1 MLPFMLP
8 QALQVGV
15 VVTLCSLIKYL
26 DVAILFLWYFRTK
39 SRCKELFSLIGC
51 TLILFYIGQ
60 LLASYFNGLPLY
72 YDLREFVW
80 AVVFV
85 LLVHHFI
92 AVEPYYFIKYLVMWL
107 IFTTVLGSLFVCL
120 NHTADLSV
128 VKEAAY
134 LFGNRSNYALPFILA
149 VYVMNIYGGT
159 DKSNYYFVVIL
170 TVISTALLQLS
181 TMIIGLAIYFIIE
194 VLFDKLKIRI
204 NSYIALIITAIINI
218 SMIIGKNIPIINYI
232 VVNILGKD
240 TTFTGRDII
249 WAEALRK
256 WFSSSILWGKGNF
269 AAIGKRGWIDGW
281 LGAYDSSGELWAHN
295 FYLDVAL
302 TGGLFCLIVVIV
314 CGIIVA
320 RKINK
325 TEQKNNVAFAVF
337 FSYLVMTIT
346 GTLAPYTYWMLLYI
360 LLYYQ
365 DYLQDCIAMN

>member
-1 MLPFMLP
+1 MLP

-15 VVTLCSLIKYL
+15 VGTLCNLIKYL
-26 DVAILFLWYFRTK
+26 DVAILFLWYFGPK
-39 SRCKELFSLIGC
+39 SRCKELCSLIGC
-51 TLILFYIGQ
+51 MFILFYVSQ

-72 YDLREFVW
+72 YDLRELVW

-85 LLVHHFI
+85 FLVHHFI
-92 AVEPYYFIKYLVMWL
+92 AVEPYYFIKYLVIWL
-107 IFTTVLGSLFVCL
+107 IFMTVLGSLFVCV
-120 NHTADLSV
+120 NYTADLSA

-149 VYVMNIYGGT
+149 IYVTKIYGGT
-159 DKSNYYFVVIL
+159 DKRNYYFVVLL

-194 VLFDKLKIRI
+194 FLFDKFKIRI
-204 NSYIALIITAIINI
+204 NSYAALIITAIINI
-218 SMIIGKNIPIINYI
+218 LMVIGKNIPVINYI

-249 WAEALRK
+249 WAEALQK
-256 WFSSSILWGKGNF
+256 WFSSSIIWGKGNF

-281 LGAYDSSGELWAHN
+281 LVAYNSSGEYWAHN

-314 CGIIVA
+314 CAVVVA

-325 TEQKNNVAFAVF
+325 MEQKNNVAVAVF

-365 DYLQDCIAMN
+365 DYLQDCVAMN